1 MRRRSPKVAQRRAAA
16 LRMRAAGR
24 STADIADELYDGNAD
39 TARRDISR
47 ALSSV
52 VQEAGDELLTLETTR
67 TEAIL
72 AAAFGIINNPDA
84 SDRDK
89 AYALREATRVL
100 DRRAKLLGLDAD
112 SKAAQ
117 ARKGAADLHSV
128 TESMSLLDSVIGG
141 SLRIDALAE
150 AFRVYAQALADT
162 LAQADIPGL
171 EALTLPT
178 PPNPGVDYS
187 GAWDNDRQELPNT
200 YDPWPA
206 ERVSD
211 LPPQA

>member
-1 MRRRSPKVAQRRAAA
+1 
-16 LRMRAAGR
+16 MRAAGR
-24 STADIADELYDGNAD
+24 SIADIADALYGGKAD

-52 VQEAGDELLTLETTR
+52 VQEAGEELRTLETTR

-72 AAAFGIINNPDA
+72 AAAFDIINNPDA

-112 SKAAQ
+112 SKAAH
-117 ARKGAADLHSV
+117 ARNDAGDIEHAK
-128 TESMSLLDSVIGG
+128 SLIG
-141 SLRIDALAE
+141 SLTDNVTLSVELETMADWLATYRA
-150 AFRVYAQALADT
+150 AFAMVAERHGIPAD
-162 LAQADIPGL
+162 
-171 EALTLPT
+171 ELPT
-178 PPNPGVDYS
+178 PPPASAAFDTYGY
-187 GAWDNDRQELPNT
+187 E
-200 YDPWPA
+200 YDPWAA